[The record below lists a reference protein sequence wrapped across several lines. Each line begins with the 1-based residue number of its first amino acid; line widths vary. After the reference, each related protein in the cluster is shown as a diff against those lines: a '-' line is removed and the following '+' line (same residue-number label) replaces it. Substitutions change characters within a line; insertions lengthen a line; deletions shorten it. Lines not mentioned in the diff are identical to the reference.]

1 MNSQWQE
8 FLRTRNARIDDAGV
22 TDFGDPDTERKAA
35 CEGHIVSDLSH
46 YGLIEAQGEEAMDF
60 LQNQF
65 SNDVRQVSD
74 TQSQF
79 NSYCNAKGRMLASFQ
94 LFMRNDT
101 YYLRL
106 PASILPQTLKRL
118 SMFVLRARVTLTDA
132 SDKLARIGLAGPNAA
147 SILAELLEKVPG
159 QLNRVSQTD
168 GLTVIRLPGTDT
180 LGRFEIH
187 GEAEAVQLLWQR
199 LARQATPAGMS
210 SWNLLTILSGVPEIQ
225 PQTIEAFVP
234 QMVNLT
240 ALDGVSFKKGC
251 YPGQEVVARMHYLGK
266 LKRRMYLL
274 EAETS
279 DVPAPGE
286 NIHAAG
292 EDQGV
297 GKVVAAEPNLAGK
310 VSLLA
315 VLQIA
320 AAEGNALR
328 LGKPDGP
335 ALSLQVLPYTVTNE
349 A

>member
-8 FLRTRNARIDDAGV
+8 FLRTRNANIDDTGV
-22 TDFGDPDTERKAA
+22 TDFGDAEGERKAA

-46 YGLIEAQGEEAMDF
+46 YGLIEARGEEAMDF

-79 NSYCNAKGRMLASFQ
+79 NSYCSAKGRMLASFQ
-94 LFMRNDT
+94 LFMRNDH

-106 PASILPQTLKRL
+106 PVSILPPTLKRL
-118 SMFVLRARVTLTDA
+118 GMFVLRAKVTLGDA
-132 SDKLARIGLAGPNAA
+132 SDTLARLGFAGPEAA
-147 SILAELLEKVPG
+147 RILAELLEKVPG

-168 GLTVIRLPGTDT
+168 GLTVIRLPGTERIS
-180 LGRFEIH
+180 RFEIH
-187 GEAEAVQLLWQR
+187 GEAEALQQLWQR

-210 SWNLLTILSGVPEIQ
+210 SWNLLSIMSGVPEIR
-225 PQTIEAFVP
+225 PETVEAFVP

-274 EAETS
+274 EAETAV
-279 DVPAPGE
+279 VPMPGE

-297 GKVVAAEPNLAGK
+297 GKVVVAEANPAGK

-320 AAEGNALR
+320 AAETGKLHIGSPSGPALR
-328 LGKPDGP
+328 LQD
-335 ALSLQVLPYTVTNE
+335 LPYTVTNE